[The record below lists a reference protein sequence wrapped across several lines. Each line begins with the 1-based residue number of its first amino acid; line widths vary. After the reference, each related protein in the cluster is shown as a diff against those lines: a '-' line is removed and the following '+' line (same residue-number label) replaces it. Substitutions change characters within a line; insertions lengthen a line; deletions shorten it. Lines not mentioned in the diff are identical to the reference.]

1 MRVVHKQMEF
11 VSKSG
16 NTELIYIVHSK
27 RKSLFKILLD
37 EWNNLSAR
45 KQYLIIQK
53 LLGVGLLIIGI
64 IGTAFMPEDAGGFV
78 FIGVLGILRLI
89 CND

>member
-16 NTELIYIVHSK
+16 NTELIYIVYNK
-27 RKSLFKILLD
+27 RKQPFKILLD
-37 EWNNLSAR
+37 MWSNLSAR

-53 LLGVGLLIIGI
+53 LLGLGLLIISFVGI
-64 IGTAFMPEDAGGFV
+64 IFMSKDCGGFV
-78 FIGVLGILRLI
+78 FIGILGILRLI